1 MNEPIRFYDRTLAR
15 MTRRELLNVAW
26 KLGLAAVLQ
35 PMASTRAFAQPIF
48 RSYPFALGVA
58 SGEPSPDGVVLWTRL
73 APEPLAGGGMPMANV
88 EVSWELAQDRA
99 FTMPTAKGVAVAR
112 PELGHSVRVEPSGLA
127 PGREYFYRFR
137 VGREVSPI
145 GRTKTAPA
153 AGAEV
158 DRLRFAVCGC
168 SHYEAGYFTAYRR
181 IAAEQF
187 DFVFH
192 TGDYIYEG
200 RENGGQNPALV
211 RQHQGD
217 EIYTLVDYRNRY
229 AQYKTDPDLRAA
241 HASAPFIVTWDDHEV
256 DNDYAGERDENDTPP
271 EAFLLRRA
279 AAYQAYFE
287 TMPLR
292 AATIPSGP
300 NMRIYR
306 RLQFGKLLDLNVL
319 DTRQFRSKQACNA
332 TTATGCMAALDQSR
346 TILGS
351 SQEQWLFDQLGKAS
365 ATWTVLGQQVPTFAR
380 DNQRVAPNGR
390 YSMDK
395 WDGYVA
401 SRQRLYDKLRET
413 KAPNPIVLSGDVHLH
428 YGADLKTDF
437 ENPQSPTVGVEFTNT
452 SITSGADGAEV
463 NATWERIRADNPHIK
478 YHSARRGYVACT
490 ATPQT
495 MRADFKILE
504 RVTVP
509 DSPERTGG
517 SLVVE
522 AGRPGASLA

>member
-1 MNEPIRFYDRTLAR
+1 MVMNEPIRFYDRALSR

-35 PMASTRAFAQPIF
+35 PMASSRAFAQPIF

-112 PELGHSVRVEPSGLA
+112 PELGHSVRVEPNGLA

-229 AQYKTDPDLRAA
+229 AQYKIGPR
-241 HASAPFIVTWDDHEV
+241 P
-256 DNDYAGERDENDTPP
+256 AGGARFGALHRDV
-271 EAFLLRRA
+271 
-279 AAYQAYFE
+279 
-287 TMPLR
+287 
-292 AATIPSGP
+292 G
-300 NMRIYR
+300 
-306 RLQFGKLLDLNVL
+306 
-319 DTRQFRSKQACNA
+319 RSR
-332 TTATGCMAALDQSR
+332 G
-346 TILGS
+346 
-351 SQEQWLFDQLGKAS
+351 
-365 ATWTVLGQQVPTFAR
+365 
-380 DNQRVAPNGR
+380 
-390 YSMDK
+390 
-395 WDGYVA
+395 
-401 SRQRLYDKLRET
+401 RQRLCRRARRERH
-413 KAPNPIVLSGDVHLH
+413 AAGGVSAAASCSLSGVFRNDAAARGDDSQRAEHAHLSPAPVRKIARSECARHAAVSFEAGLQRDDRDRVHGGTGSVANDPRIESGAVAVRPAGQGQRDLDCPRPA
-428 YGADLKTDF
+428 GADLC
-437 ENPQSPTVGVEFTNT
+437 PRQP
-452 SITSGADGAEV
+452 
-463 NATWERIRADNPHIK
+463 
-478 YHSARRGYVACT
+478 ARRAERPLFDGQMGRLRRLAAAALRRDCARRRLPIRSCCRATCT
-490 ATPQT
+490 STTAPT
-495 MRADFKILE
+495 
-504 RVTVP
+504 
-509 DSPERTGG
+509 
-517 SLVVE
+517 
-522 AGRPGASLA
+522 